1 MYDAYTEVAHFIEW
15 LNSTI
20 LQHGS
25 MESCGYNLVGSEALH
40 TGGSS
45 GASWVSCGSHSTQ
58 SCAECPQGNGASWC
72 NGECFWE
79 DGQCKLQ
86 QEFVVSCGSHN
97 SQSCAG
103 CGPDASWCNGDCYW
117 QDDQCKLKMV
127 SCGNHESQSCA
138 GCGSVASLCNGDCF
152 WGEDKCTALPCY
164 KINSR
169 YNPIDDISG
178 EGRTEEES
186 AWACQARCAT
196 VATCSFFSFWSLS
209 GGCHL
214 SSEAAVI
221 EETPQ
226 TVTAGPRTCSGFKDA
241 CYVETWPDMEKVCG
255 NCKVSKIL
263 NYNKFNI

>member
-20 LQHGS
+20 LQHGG

-58 SCAECPQGNGASWC
+58 SCAECPQGNGARWC

-86 QEFVVSCGSHN
+86 QEFV
-97 SQSCAG
+97 
-103 CGPDASWCNGDCYW
+103 
-117 QDDQCKLKMV
+117 V